1 MKINSTNQTNL
12 ENVKTFTNQ
21 RETNFEPLFQY
32 GNFDQ
37 DNNKKDISDAKIVT
51 ENFKDQIMGH
61 LDTSKSTKSIDTVK
75 YYLNKLVEIVQILNG
90 IQKNNLKPQGNS
102 EQNRIY
108 NGRIQEMN
116 HLMKDYVEFIGS
128 GLSIV
133 QDSKSGLYKLSVNN
147 KQFDVPERNIEIITE
162 QTIDGTELMPAIVD

>member
-1 MKINSTNQTNL
+1 MKINGTNQTNL

-21 RETNFEPLFQY
+21 RETNFEPMFQY

-37 DNNKKDISDAKIVT
+37 DNNKKDISDAKIIT

-102 EQNRIY
+102 EQNRTYFINAQKINTY
-108 NGRIQEMN
+108 SIAKKKSSSNRLSDLHDAIE
-116 HLMKDYVEFIGS
+116 LFTSIIGS
-128 GLSIV
+128 NIQCRDILS
-133 QDSKSGLYKLSVNN
+133 YH
-147 KQFDVPERNIEIITE
+147 
-162 QTIDGTELMPAIVD
+162 